1 MYVARLAMA
10 PGAGGNQAI
19 GLDAAKEILL
29 ARPGSGHQVEK
40 NWTPFVYQGE
50 LHLIYQTNPPTVYRL
65 DLATLDDDG
74 PWAVAHFVSQSDVRA
89 DFSFGSMR
97 GGTPAI
103 FAPELDQYI
112 SFFHGARNFDFGIG
126 RQRYY
131 MMGAYTFDKEP
142 PFTIRS
148 LTQDPIAI
156 PEPNDAPLGSSRIVY
171 PEGLVDDGDN
181 YVVSYGRN
189 DNSIYL
195 LTFNKQ
201 GIFERLKPVR

>member
-1 MYVARLAMA
+1 
-10 PGAGGNQAI
+10 
-19 GLDAAKEILL
+19 
-29 ARPGSGHQVEK
+29 
-40 NWTPFVYQGE
+40 
-50 LHLIYQTNPPTVYRL
+50 
-65 DLATLDDDG
+65 
-74 PWAVAHFVSQSDVRA
+74 
-89 DFSFGSMR
+89 
-97 GGTPAI
+97 
-103 FAPELDQYI
+103 
-112 SFFHGARNFDFGIG
+112 
-126 RQRYY
+126 